1 MPFISQD
8 PSTEVI
14 WGQTEKWSDEQI
26 NSMLDQA
33 HKAQKSWAQNTLSQR
48 NEILLALE
56 RLLRSHASILSELIA
71 REMGKL
77 RHEGN
82 AEIHKCADLCHY
94 LAHTSQQNLAPIPL
108 TLMNHKTTGIREPL
122 GLTLGIMPWN
132 FPIWQ
137 VLRYAAPSLIAGNGA
152 LIKPAPTVLETT
164 LYLQKLMLEAGVPPH
179 LCPILPID
187 ESQIARLLADPRIRS
202 VSITGSERAG
212 RIVAG
217 LAGQHLKKTILEL
230 GGSDP
235 FLVLDDAS
243 TELAVKAAVQSR
255 YLNAGQTCIA
265 AKRFIITPKQHR
277 IFTEALLERVQQLKL
292 GPATDPTSTLA
303 PMARKDLRNHLH
315 SQVTRAKEHSS
326 TILCGGMIPDRPG
339 WYYPATILTNV
350 TPESPLWSE
359 EVFGPVALL
368 CYAQSESEAIYWAN
382 HSLFGLGA
390 SLWTQ
395 DVAKAQQLAQHIEAG
410 CVFIN
415 SLVRSDPALPFGGT
429 KNSGYGYELG
439 TLGLWELTH
448 LKTISIP
455 D

>member
-8 PSTEVI
+8 PSTETI
-14 WGQTEKWSDEQI
+14 WAHTPKWSDEQI
-26 NSMLDQA
+26 ESTLILSQ
-33 HKAQKSWAQNTLSQR
+33 KAQKVWAKSPLAER
-48 NEILLALE
+48 NQILLTLAT
-56 RLLRSHASILSELIA
+56 LLRSRAPILSDLMSQ
-71 REMGKL
+71 EMGKL

-82 AEIHKCADLCHY
+82 AEVNKCADLCDY

-108 TLMNHKTTGIREPL
+108 TLKNHKATGIREPL

-137 VLRYAAPSLIAGNGA
+137 VLRYAAPSLVAGNGA
-152 LIKPAPTVLETT
+152 LIKPAPTVLQTS
-164 LYLQKLMLEAGVPPH
+164 LYLQQLMVEAGLSPH

-187 ESQIARLLADPRIRS
+187 ETQIAKLIAHPWIRS
-202 VSITGSERAG
+202 ISITGSERAG
-212 RIVAG
+212 RIVAS
-217 LAGQHLKKTILEL
+217 LAGQQLKKTILEL

-243 TELAVKAAVQSR
+243 TELAAKAAVQSR

-265 AKRFIITPKQHR
+265 AKRFIITPKQHQV
-277 IFTEALLERVQQLKL
+277 FTEALLEQVQQLKL
-292 GPATDPTSTLA
+292 GPAKDPTSTLA
-303 PMARKDLRNHLH
+303 PMARNDLRNHLH
-315 SQVTRAKEHSS
+315 HQVTRAQNHSN
-326 TILCGGMIPDRPG
+326 TILCGGVKPNNPG

-350 TPESPLWSE
+350 TPESPLWNE
-359 EVFGPVALL
+359 EVFGPVAQL
-368 CYAQSESEAIYWAN
+368 CYAQSESEAIDWAN
-382 HSLFGLGA
+382 HSPFGLGA
-390 SLWTQ
+390 SLWTN
-395 DVAKAQQLAQHIEAG
+395 DITKAQELAQQIEAG

-415 SLVRSDPALPFGGT
+415 SLVRSDPAIPFGGT

-448 LKTISIP
+448 LKSICLS